1 MPASSRRKS
10 ASKAPAKYSETEI
23 KTVTETPTT
32 PPNPGPPS
40 PPGAPKL
47 TWGDYS
53 EDFKVRLAIHNYEVN
68 ALLVDVKKAYE
79 FASPYVKQATNYTV
93 KTFNQVREKLQ
104 TAD

>member
-1 MPASSRRKS
+1 MATRRKS
-10 ASKAPAKYSETEI
+10 ASKVPATK
-23 KTVTETPTT
+23 PT
-32 PPNPGPPS
+32 
-40 PPGAPKL
+40 APKPNL
-47 TWGDYS
+47 SFNDYK

-104 TAD
+104 PVD

>member
-1 MPASSRRKS
+1 MATRRKS
-10 ASKAPAKYSETEI
+10 ASKVS
-23 KTVTETPTT
+23 
-32 PPNPGPPS
+32 
-40 PPGAPKL
+40 APKATAPKPNL
-47 TWGDYS
+47 SFNDYK

-104 TAD
+104 PAD

>member
-1 MPASSRRKS
+1 MATRRS
-10 ASKAPAKYSETEI
+10 ASKAPA
-23 KTVTETPTT
+23 
-32 PPNPGPPS
+32 
-40 PPGAPKL
+40 APKL
-47 TWGDYS
+47 TAPKPNLSFNDYK

>member
-1 MPASSRRKS
+1 MATRRKS
-10 ASKAPAKYSETEI
+10 ASKVPATK
-23 KTVTETPTT
+23 PT
-32 PPNPGPPS
+32 
-40 PPGAPKL
+40 APKPNL
-47 TWGDYS
+47 SFNDYK

-104 TAD
+104 TAE

>member
-1 MPASSRRKS
+1 MPRKS
-10 ASKAPAKYSETEI
+10 ASKVS
-23 KTVTETPTT
+23 
-32 PPNPGPPS
+32 
-40 PPGAPKL
+40 APKPIAPKPNL
-47 TWGDYS
+47 SFNDYK
-53 EDFKVRLAIHNYEVN
+53 EDFKVRLEIHNYEVN